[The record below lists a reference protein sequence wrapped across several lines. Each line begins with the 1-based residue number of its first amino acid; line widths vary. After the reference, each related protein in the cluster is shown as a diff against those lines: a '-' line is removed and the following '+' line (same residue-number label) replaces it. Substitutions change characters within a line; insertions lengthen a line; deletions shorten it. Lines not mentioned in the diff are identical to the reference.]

1 MSKTFGI
8 VGGGGG
14 GIKLVSIAITIPP
27 QKTTYKIGETFDP
40 TGMVVTAT
48 YSNGATLAATG
59 YAYSP
64 DGPLTLG
71 DNTITVRYTE
81 GGVSKTVT
89 QEITVEKLQG
99 TLSLDKTSVSLD
111 LDTVSGVV
119 TATTNS
125 TGAITASS
133 SNEDV
138 ATVSVS
144 GNVITIT
151 GVANGNAV
159 ITVNVAEDDT
169 YVAPPSQ
176 TCAVSVSFAAP
187 FADTSWSDIIAACKN
202 NNVPDIWVV
211 GDSKTMTIN
220 NVDYQID
227 IIGKNH
233 DTYAAGGTAPLTF
246 QMHECYGTKYSMNSN
261 GSSEKYNLWQNST
274 MRTSTL
280 PALLNEMPI
289 EVQAAIKEISK
300 QTGQGKT
307 SSDLIATSEML
318 FLLSAAEVFG
328 EEEATS
334 NAAAGEGTQYEYYAA
349 GNSKIKN
356 LSGTA
361 AGWWLRSPVA
371 SNFAEYH
378 FVRAT
383 GVLYT
388 ATMNGNSGV
397 AFGFCF

>member
-1 MSKTFGI
+1 MQCRLPRMQTM
-8 VGGGGG
+8 
-14 GIKLVSIAITIPP
+14 IKMPSVFS
-27 QKTTYKIGETFDP
+27 D
-40 TGMVVTAT
+40 AT
-48 YSNGATLAATG
+48 WKQIISACQSNRV
-59 YAYSP
+59 P
-64 DGPLTLG
+64 
-71 DNTITVRYTE
+71 
-81 GGVSKTVT
+81 
-89 QEITVEKLQG
+89 
-99 TLSLDKTSVSLD
+99 
-111 LDTVSGVV
+111 
-119 TATTNS
+119 S
-125 TGAITASS
+125 TWA
-133 SNEDV
+133 
-138 ATVSVS
+138 
-144 GNVITIT
+144 
-151 GVANGNAV
+151 
-159 ITVNVAEDDT
+159 
-169 YVAPPSQ
+169 
-176 TCAVSVSFAAP
+176 
-187 FADTSWSDIIAACKN
+187 
-202 NNVPDIWVV
+202 V
-211 GDSKTMTIN
+211 GDSKTMVIKGK
-220 NVDYQID
+220 DYQID

-246 QMHECYGTKYSMNSN
+246 QMHECYGTRYSMNSS
-261 GSSEKYNLWQNST
+261 GSSENYNLWQNST

>member
-27 QKTTYKIGETFDP
+27 KKTTYKIGETFDP

-81 GGVSKTVT
+81 GGISKTVT

-111 LDTVSGVV
+111 LDTTSDVV

-211 GDSKTMTIN
+211 GDSKIMTIDT
-220 NVDYQID
+220 VDYQID

-233 DTYAAGGTAPLTF
+233 DEYADGSGTAPLTF
-246 QMHECYGTKYSMNSN
+246 QMHECYGTRYPMDIKSDA
-261 GSSEKYNLWQNST
+261 YNQWQNST
-274 MRTSTL
+274 MRTRTL
-280 PALLNEMPI
+280 LALLNKMPSEI
-289 EVQAAIKEISK
+289 QAAIKEISK
-300 QTGQGKT
+300 QTGKG
-307 SSDLIATSEML
+307 SLGGLITTSETL

-334 NAAAGEGTQYEYYAA
+334 TAAAGEGTQYEYYAA

-371 SNFAEYH
+371 SNLAEYH

-383 GVLYT
+383 GVLYY
-388 ATMNGNSGV
+388 AAINGNSGV
-397 AFGFCF
+397 AFAFCF